1 MTRLALRGSDIAENL
16 AKTHHNRPCF
26 KKIDSL
32 CARLK
37 QDLIRPDGVLP
48 NINSQGIA
56 WAVKDFIFVFTRII
70 NAWIIIKGYVYNT
83 PEGLN
88 KVKAALSP
96 DFVVSFAA
104 WQDTTMVFI
113 ESLIKSFV
121 NLDNLVQSQ
130 KNVYQKSDTSSTQR
144 NNNSPIKLLPTINN
158 LLEDSLEFLNTTCEK
173 TKQNSLNK
181 NYIYT
186 MVEDSE
192 SQQRQAT
199 VNGTYFKTGT
209 YNPIKKDGNLTEH
222 LPIAGAAGA
231 ITACT
236 DTSIAAMDI
245 ASRQMLTAPIGQYLD
260 GQLSGY
266 CTAAVTSAEYSKPR
280 ENLSTDWL
288 NYDLT
293 LLDQNTTKSYHNSN
307 HIPIQPKSLEK
318 DHSENINVMIERLM
332 CMKNAD
338 MFFKIQFTKNYVS
351 YR

>member
-1 MTRLALRGSDIAENL
+1 MALRGSDIAENL

-158 LLEDSLEFLNTTCEK
+158 LLEDSLEFLNTTCER
-173 TKQNSLNK
+173 TNQNSLNK

-209 YNPIKKDGNLTEH
+209 YNPIKKDENLTEH

-307 HIPIQPKSLEK
+307 HIPTQPKSLEK
-318 DHSENINVMIERLM
+318 DHIENINVMIERLM